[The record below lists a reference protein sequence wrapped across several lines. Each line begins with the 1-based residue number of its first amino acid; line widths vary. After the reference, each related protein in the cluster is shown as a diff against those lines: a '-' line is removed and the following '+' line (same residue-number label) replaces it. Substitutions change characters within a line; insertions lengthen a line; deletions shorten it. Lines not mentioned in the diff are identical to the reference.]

1 LVYQSNL
8 LIVIMHTT
16 EAAHVVTSNR
26 NSLHWQSVFQ
36 FCLSVVAIMILWG
49 ISLISALAGFME
61 MIQSPAVGFGAMQFS
76 LLSAGAFFIGA
87 LVVPSAVFAME
98 RLLNR
103 QIIPTAFNWNTLRPT
118 RLIFAL
124 PFIYIV
130 GYLITKY
137 TELAWLLL
145 PPIHILAI
153 GLPIAWLT
161 YIGLRNLPKGTPQRF
176 WGVFDPLLIFAL
188 EFAVIVII
196 ALGGVMV
203 LASNPEVLA
212 ELTTL
217 VDSFEYAAQPPD
229 VFVEL
234 LEPYLYKPATLY
246 IIFTFVAI
254 IVPLLEELIKP
265 IGVWLLFGHKLSPA
279 AGYSAGLLSGA
290 GFALVE
296 SLGMSVN
303 SQEWGVVV
311 AARIGTGAI
320 HILTAGLMGWGLA
333 SSWRDRRYSR
343 LPLIYLLAV
352 GIHGLWNGL
361 TLLYMATEFS
371 ELLTI
376 GFSDTVWNALGNIT
390 PVLLVLLAIGAFFSL
405 FWINKTLRER
415 YA

>member
-1 LVYQSNL
+1 
-8 LIVIMHTT
+8 MHTT

-49 ISLISALAGFME
+49 ISLISALAGFIE

-103 QIIPTAFNWNTLRPT
+103 RIIPFAFNWNTLRPT

-176 WGVFDPLLIFAL
+176 WGVFDAGMLLAPLLIFAL

-203 LASNPEVLA
+203 LASNPDALA

-217 VDSFEYAAQPPD
+217 VDSFEYAAQSPD

-234 LEPYLYKPATLY
+234 LEPYLFKPATLY

-371 ELLTI
+371 ELQTI

-405 FWINKTLRER
+405 LWINKTLRER
-415 YA
+415 YV